1 MTTSIEISG
10 QISGNSTLANSIS
23 TFDSEMKRT
32 MFNGYKITFKTKAAA
47 KKALW
52 EAFKYLRKEEPDFAK
67 GGIHYSKYGSLRY
80 DASTA
85 KILDNQ

>member
-52 EAFKYLRKEEPDFAK
+52 EAYKHLRADKEDARNSMLS
-67 GGIHYSKYGSLRY
+67 YSKNGWLKY